1 MNATRLPR
9 TVGGIRAPAA
19 RLTWQGA
26 MLLAIGLSSAF
37 LLILTG
43 FTVAMT
49 LIWPG

>member
-1 MNATRLPR
+1 MNATRSPL

-26 MLLAIGLSSAF
+26 MLLAMGLSSAF
-37 LLILTG
+37 VLVIAG